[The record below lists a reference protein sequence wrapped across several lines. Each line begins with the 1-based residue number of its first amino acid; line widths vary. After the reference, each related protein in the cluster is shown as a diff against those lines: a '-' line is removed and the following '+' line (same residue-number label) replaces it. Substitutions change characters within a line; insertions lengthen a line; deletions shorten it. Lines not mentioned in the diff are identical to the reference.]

1 MQYFHVTG
9 VSAILRIHPNAFNTF
24 AIQWYLPCNNS
35 VHKEQFLTFIGFFS
49 HFNQLNQIYFANSE
63 KYILEC
69 EINTFYLLTNIYF
82 VGQHHLLYF
91 REAAVPTFELHSV
104 QPPLSR
110 TNDISNRIF
119 FFLSHFLFFL
129 SLICSFFQKF
139 SNILIPYVKPS
150 FIKNKFCKEID
161 AKALYIKS
169 KICDPHVIFG
179 NHSKEW
185 NANQPPLYQNCQ
197 CRNLCPDNKTNCP
210 TFKKRICIN
219 QSIVTWLS
227 NKIQARASK
236 NWELC
241 KYIFPSYFQS
251 LVVC

>member
-1 MQYFHVTG
+1 MLASTICSTLEKQLSPLLSCTRSSRRCRGQMIFQIVFSFFFHT
-9 VSAILRIHPNAFNTF
+9 
-24 AIQWYLPCNNS
+24 
-35 VHKEQFLTFIGFFS
+35 FFS
-49 HFNQLNQIYFANSE
+49 S
-63 KYILEC
+63 C
-69 EINTFYLLTNIYF
+69 
-82 VGQHHLLYF
+82 
-91 REAAVPTFELHSV
+91 
-104 QPPLSR
+104 
-110 TNDISNRIF
+110 
-119 FFLSHFLFFL
+119 
-129 SLICSFFQKF
+129 
-139 SNILIPYVKPS
+139 
-150 FIKNKFCKEID
+150 
-161 AKALYIKS
+161 IKS
-169 KICDPHVIFG
+169 RICDPHVIFG

-185 NANQPPLYQNCQ
+185 NAPPPLYQNCQ